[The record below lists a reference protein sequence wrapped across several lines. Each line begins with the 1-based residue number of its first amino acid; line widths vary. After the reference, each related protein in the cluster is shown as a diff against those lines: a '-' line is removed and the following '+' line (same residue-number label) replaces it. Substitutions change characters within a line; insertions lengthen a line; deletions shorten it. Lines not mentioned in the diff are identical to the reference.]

1 MKAEKAYGCYGYVT
15 TFNDQAPTC
24 QQCALFKTCKKEAY
38 KALKAMSSEIDVTG
52 LTGRFSDLT
61 EADNDPMQLGYKAPK
76 NRRQKLKQYAQTKN
90 AALLTMHLPVR
101 QRKLISGIHKKGI
114 PVRNLVRGGYNPFD
128 KHRPSFMRVPCRMLI
143 ENGGFTRQELKQ
155 ALLIEFSNWNE
166 NTAESHASIAV
177 GVLVALKVVQKTNDV
192 YTKLD

>member
-1 MKAEKAYGCYGYVT
+1 MKSDRAYGCYGYVT
-15 TFNDQAPTC
+15 TFNEESAAC
-24 QQCALFKTCKKEAY
+24 RQCALFKTCKVEAY

-52 LTGRFSDLT
+52 LSGRFSALV
-61 EADNDPMQLGYKAPK
+61 EADKEPMQLGYKAPK
-76 NRRQKLKQYAQTKN
+76 NRRQKLKQYTQTKS
-90 AALLTMHLPVR
+90 AALLTMHLPIK

-114 PVRNLVRGGYNPFD
+114 PVRNLVRGGSNPFD
-128 KHRPSFMRVPCRMLI
+128 KHRPAFMRVPCRMLI

-155 ALLIEFSNWNE
+155 ALLIEFPNWTE

-177 GVLVALKVVQKTNDV
+177 GVLAALKVLQKTNNE